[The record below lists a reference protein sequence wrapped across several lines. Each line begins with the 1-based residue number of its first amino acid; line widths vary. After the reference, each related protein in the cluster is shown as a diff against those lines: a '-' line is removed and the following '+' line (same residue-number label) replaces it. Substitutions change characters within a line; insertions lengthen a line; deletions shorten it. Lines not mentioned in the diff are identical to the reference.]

1 MRMNISWAFAGNAGY
16 AACQWVVFILLVRAL
31 TLDDV
36 GQFAFWIAVTGPL
49 FVLANVRL
57 RNLVATDVATV
68 HPFSDYLRARL
79 LTTSLAVTLA
89 LCLGIALSGGTGSIA
104 ILALLLSARACDAVS
119 DICHGLFQR
128 ELDMRSAAIGLL
140 ANGLLSV
147 VFVASV
153 LAMAPTLPGATAA
166 YAAGSFATLALWDL
180 PRMRRLT
187 RSGERMSTVAGGSS
201 SAVWALLCR
210 AWPLGLSSAVGSLQT
225 NLPRYVV
232 AVSLGHS
239 ALAVF
244 TALAYIPTLGN
255 LIVNAVAQAS
265 LPVLA
270 RDLRASMSQYRRRLR
285 GLVQAGVGVAAVS
298 TIATLLVGRTVLT
311 AVYGTDIATHFDVL
325 LWLMLAAAVSYSF
338 VFLGTAATARLRF
351 GSQLLISSAALLTVA
366 VSIGPLVTRYGL
378 VGAGYALCIGAL
390 VEGSAYVALTVRDL
404 RSKTWSQPMV
414 PGLATG
420 TGGR

>member
-16 AACQWVVFILLVRAL
+16 AACQWAVFILLVRSL

-36 GQFAFWIAVTGPL
+36 GQFAFWVAVTGPL

-57 RNLVATDVATV
+57 RNLVATDVASV

-89 LCLGIALSGGTGSIA
+89 LGFGMALSAGTGSIA
-104 ILALLLSARACDAVS
+104 ILALLVSARACDAVS

-140 ANGLLSV
+140 TNGLLSV
-147 VFVASV
+147 VFVGSV
-153 LAMAPTLPGATAA
+153 LALAPSLAGATAA
-166 YAAGSFATLALWDL
+166 YAAGSFVTLALWDL
-180 PRMRRLT
+180 PRMRQLT
-187 RSGERMSTVAGGSS
+187 RSTERIVTIAGGSLR
-201 SAVWALLCR
+201 AAWGLLCR

-225 NLPRYVV
+225 NLPRYIV
-232 AVSLGHS
+232 AAYLGHA

-270 RDLRASMSQYRRRLR
+270 RDLRVSSGQYRRRLR
-285 GLVQAGVGVAAVS
+285 GLLQAGVSLAAVS
-298 TIATLLVGRTVLT
+298 TLATAVMGHAVLTLVYGPEIATR
-311 AVYGTDIATHFDVL
+311 FDVL
-325 LWLMLAAAVSYSF
+325 LWLMIAAAVAYSF

-351 GSQLLISSAALLTVA
+351 GSQLLISSVALLTVA
-366 VSIGPLVTRYGL
+366 VSIVPLVSRYDL
-378 VGAGYALCIGAL
+378 VGAGYALCLGAL
-390 VEGSAYVALTVRDL
+390 VEGGAYVGLTVWDF
-404 RSKTWSQPMV
+404 RSNPGLQPMV
-414 PGLATG
+414 PGMA
-420 TGGR
+420 GGR